1 MRRDLGWAGLG
12 LAALLIVPLVGA
24 PPAIRDFLM
33 FAMAYG
39 LLAMSLN
46 LLIGYTGLVSFG
58 HAMFFASGAYAFGLA
73 MQSGK
78 FSIPAAF
85 VLAVAFT
92 AVLALIIGAICV
104 RLNEIYFAFLTLA
117 FQMLLY
123 NVILGWVSF
132 TGGDQ
137 GLMGGIPRPKFLGI
151 DLADRTQLY
160 VFCAVM
166 FMLCIALM
174 RQLVMSPFGY
184 TLRLIRDNQERAAFL
199 GIDVVRVKLTCFV
212 ISACIASVGGILI
225 ALFVSGAYPN
235 FAFWTTSGEAIFM
248 ILLGGANVF
257 VGPLVGTVIL
267 RLLNDFTI
275 AYTTHTDL
283 VLGIVILVLVLG
295 LRKGPLDVVAE
306 RLEHRRQA
314 AAQKIRD
321 AADAARAD
329 VRANAHDGAA

>member
-1 MRRDLGWAGLG
+1 MARRWRDLGLAGLG
-12 LAALLIVPLVGA
+12 LVVLLLVPLFGA
-24 PPAIRDFLM
+24 PSAIRDFIM

-73 MQSGK
+73 MQSGE

-85 VLAVAFT
+85 ALAVVFT
-92 AVLALIIGAICV
+92 AVLALVIGAICV

-117 FQMLLY
+117 FQMLIY

-151 DLADRTQLY
+151 DLADRMQLY
-160 VFCAVM
+160 VFCSVLFVVCLA
-166 FMLCIALM
+166 IM
-174 RQLVMSPFGY
+174 RQIVTSPFGY

-199 GIDVVRVKLTCFV
+199 GIDVARAKLVCFV
-212 ISACIASVGGILI
+212 ISACVASVGGILL

-235 FAFWTTSGEAIFM
+235 FGFWTTSGEAIFM
-248 ILLGGANVF
+248 ILLGGSTVF
-257 VGPLVGTVIL
+257 LGPLAGTVIL
-267 RLLNDFTI
+267 RVLNDVTI
-275 AYTTHTDL
+275 AYTSHTDL

-295 LRKGPLDVVAE
+295 LRKGPLDVIAE
-306 RLEHRRQA
+306 RLENRRQA
-314 AAQKIRD
+314 TAQRARD
-321 AADAARAD
+321 AADAGSEKRPS
-329 VRANAHDGAA
+329 GEKP

>member
-1 MRRDLGWAGLG
+1 MNRRWRDLGLAGLG
-12 LAALLIVPLVGA
+12 LVALLLVPAFGA
-24 PPAIRDFLM
+24 PPAIRDFIM
-33 FAMAYG
+33 FGMAYG

-85 VLAVAFT
+85 ALAILFT
-92 AVLALIIGAICV
+92 AALALVVGAICV

-117 FQMLLY
+117 FQMLFY

-151 DLADRTQLY
+151 DLADRVQLY
-160 VFCAVM
+160 VFCSVAFIV
-166 FMLCIALM
+166 CIALL
-174 RQLVMSPFGY
+174 RQIVTSPFGY

-199 GIDVVRVKLTCFV
+199 GINVPMVKLACFV
-212 ISACIASVGGILI
+212 MSACIAAVGGILLS
-225 ALFVSGAYPN
+225 LFVSGAYPN
-235 FAFWTTSGEAIFM
+235 FGFWTTSGEAIFM
-248 ILLGGANVF
+248 IMLGGSNVF
-257 VGPLVGTVIL
+257 LGPLVGTVIL
-267 RLLNDFTI
+267 RLLNDI
-275 AYTTHTDL
+275 AVSYTTHTDL

-295 LRKGPLDVVAE
+295 LRKGPLDLLAE
-306 RLEHRRQA
+306 RWENRRQA
-314 AAQKIRD
+314 KAQAVRD
-321 AADAARAD
+321 AADKDAQKGRDA
-329 VRANAHDGAA
+329 

>member
-1 MRRDLGWAGLG
+1 MTRRWRDLGLAGLG
-12 LAALLIVPLVGA
+12 LIVLLLVPMLGA
-24 PPAIRDFLM
+24 PPAIRDFIM

-46 LLIGYTGLVSFG
+46 LLIGYTRLVSFG

-85 VLAVAFT
+85 ALAIAFT
-92 AVLALIIGAICV
+92 AVLALVIGAICV

-117 FQMLLY
+117 FQMLIY

-160 VFCAVM
+160 VFCSVL
-166 FMLCIALM
+166 FVVCIAIM
-174 RQLVMSPFGY
+174 RQIVTSPFGY

-199 GIDVVRVKLTCFV
+199 GIDVARAKLVCFV
-212 ISACIASVGGILI
+212 ISACMASVGGILL

-235 FAFWTTSGEAIFM
+235 FGFWTTSGEAIFM
-248 ILLGGANVF
+248 ILLGGSTVF
-257 VGPLVGTVIL
+257 LGPIVGTVIL
-267 RLLNDFTI
+267 RILTDVTI
-275 AYTTHTDL
+275 AYTSHTEL
-283 VLGIVILVLVLG
+283 VLGIVILILVLG
-295 LRKGPLDVVAE
+295 LRKGPLDVIAE
-306 RLEHRRQA
+306 RLENRRQA
-314 AAQKIRD
+314 KAQKVRD
-321 AADAARAD
+321 AADDAS
-329 VRANAHDGAA
+329 GKKP

>member
-1 MRRDLGWAGLG
+1 MGKSWRDLGWAGAG
-12 LAALLIVPLVGA
+12 LVVLLLVPLFGA
-24 PPAIRDFLM
+24 PPAIRDFIM

-85 VLAVAFT
+85 VLAIAFT
-92 AVLALIIGAICV
+92 AVLALVIGAICV

-117 FQMLLY
+117 FQMLIY
-123 NVILGWVSF
+123 NIILGWVSF

-160 VFCAVM
+160 VFCTVAFVA
-166 FMLCIALM
+166 CIAIM
-174 RQLVMSPFGY
+174 RQIVTSPFGY

-199 GIDVVRVKLTCFV
+199 GIDVARAKLVCFV
-212 ISACIASVGGILI
+212 ISACVAGVGGILL

-248 ILLGGANVF
+248 ILLGGSNVF
-257 VGPLVGTVIL
+257 LGPLVGTVIL
-267 RLLNDFTI
+267 RVLNDVTI
-275 AYTTHTDL
+275 AYTSHTDL

-295 LRKGPLDVVAE
+295 LRKGPLDVIAE
-306 RLEHRRQA
+306 RLENRRQT
-314 AAQKIRD
+314 AAQKLRD
-321 AADAARAD
+321 AADAVSAEER
-329 VRANAHDGAA
+329 

>member
-1 MRRDLGWAGLG
+1 MTRRWRDLGLAGLG
-12 LAALLIVPLVGA
+12 LAALLLVPLLGA
-24 PPAIRDFLM
+24 SSAVRDFIM

-85 VLAVAFT
+85 ALAIVFT
-92 AVLALIIGAICV
+92 AILALVVGAICV

-117 FQMLLY
+117 FQMLIY
-123 NVILGWVSF
+123 NIILGWVSF

-160 VFCAVM
+160 VFCSVLFIVCVA
-166 FMLCIALM
+166 IM
-174 RQLVMSPFGY
+174 RQIVTSPFGY

-199 GIDVVRVKLTCFV
+199 GINVARAKLVCFV
-212 ISACIASVGGILI
+212 ISACVASVGGILL

-235 FAFWTTSGEAIFM
+235 FGFWTTSGEAIFM
-248 ILLGGANVF
+248 ILLGGSVF
-257 VGPLVGTVIL
+257 LGPLVGTVIL
-267 RLLNDFTI
+267 RVLTDLTI
-275 AYTTHTDL
+275 AYTSHTEL

-295 LRKGPLDVVAE
+295 LRKGPLDVIAE
-306 RLEHRRQA
+306 RLESRRQA
-314 AAQKIRD
+314 KAQRVRD
-321 AADAARAD
+321 AADDAAKKQP
-329 VRANAHDGAA
+329 

>member
-1 MRRDLGWAGLG
+1 MSRQWRDLALAGL
-12 LAALLIVPLVGA
+12 ALVVLLLVPLFGA
-24 PPAIRDFLM
+24 PPAIRDFIM

-85 VLAVAFT
+85 ALAIVFT
-92 AVLALIIGAICV
+92 AVLALVIGAICV
-104 RLNEIYFAFLTLA
+104 RLHEIYFAFLTLA
-117 FQMLLY
+117 FQMLIY
-123 NVILGWVSF
+123 NIILGWVSF

-160 VFCAVM
+160 VFCSVLFVACVA
-166 FMLCIALM
+166 IM
-174 RQLVMSPFGY
+174 RQIVISPFGY
-184 TLRLIRDNQERAAFL
+184 TLRLIRDNQDRAAFL
-199 GIDVVRVKLTCFV
+199 GINVARAKLVCFV
-212 ISACIASVGGILI
+212 ISACVASVGGILL

-248 ILLGGANVF
+248 ILLGGSSVF
-257 VGPLVGTVIL
+257 LGPLVGTVIL
-267 RLLNDFTI
+267 RLLTDVTI
-275 AYTTHTDL
+275 AYTSHTEL
-283 VLGIVILVLVLG
+283 VLGIVILILVLG
-295 LRKGPLDVVAE
+295 LRKGPLDVIAE
-306 RLEHRRQA
+306 RLEGRRQA
-314 AAQKIRD
+314 VAQRARD
-321 AADAARAD
+321 AADA
-329 VRANAHDGAA
+329 GGKP

>member
-1 MRRDLGWAGLG
+1 MNKRWRDLGWAGAG
-12 LAALLIVPLVGA
+12 LVALLLVPLLGA
-24 PPAIRDFLM
+24 PPAIRDFIM

-58 HAMFFASGAYAFGLA
+58 HAMFFASGAYVFGLA

-85 VLAVAFT
+85 LLAIAFT
-92 AVLALIIGAICV
+92 AVLALVIGAICV

-117 FQMLLY
+117 FQMLIY

-137 GLMGGIPRPKFLGI
+137 GLMGGIPRPKFIGI

-160 VFCAVM
+160 VFCAVV
-166 FMLCIALM
+166 FTVCIAIM
-174 RQLVMSPFGY
+174 RQLVSSPFGY

-199 GIDVVRVKLTCFV
+199 GINVVGVKLVCFV
-212 ISACIASVGGILI
+212 ISACMAAVGGILLS
-225 ALFVSGAYPN
+225 LFVSGAYPN
-235 FAFWTTSGEAIFM
+235 FGFWTTSGEAIFM
-248 ILLGGANVF
+248 ILLGGSNVF
-257 VGPLVGTVIL
+257 LGPLVGTAIL
-267 RLLNDFTI
+267 RILNDV
-275 AYTTHTDL
+275 AVSYTTHTDL

-295 LRKGPLDVVAE
+295 LRKGPLDLIAE
-306 RLEHRRQA
+306 RLENRRQA
-314 AAQKIRD
+314 AAQAVRD
-321 AADAARAD
+321 AADA
-329 VRANAHDGAA
+329 GKGS

>member
-1 MRRDLGWAGLG
+1 MTKRWRDLGWAGAG
-12 LAALLIVPLVGA
+12 LVILLLVPLFGA
-24 PPAIRDFLM
+24 PAAIRDFIM
-33 FAMAYG
+33 FGMAYG

-46 LLIGYTGLVSFG
+46 LLIGYSGLVSFG

-92 AVLALIIGAICV
+92 AVLALVIGAICV

-117 FQMLLY
+117 FQMLIY

-160 VFCAVM
+160 VFCAVA
-166 FMLCIALM
+166 FVICIAIM
-174 RQLVMSPFGY
+174 RQLVTSPFGY

-199 GIDVVRVKLTCFV
+199 GIDVVRAKLVCFV
-212 ISACIASVGGILI
+212 ISACIAAVGGILL

-248 ILLGGANVF
+248 ILLGGSNVF
-257 VGPLVGTVIL
+257 LGPLVGTVIL
-267 RLLNDFTI
+267 RVLNDVTI
-275 AYTTHTDL
+275 AYTSHTDL
-283 VLGIVILVLVLG
+283 VLGIVILILVLG
-295 LRKGPLDVVAE
+295 LRKGPLDVIAE
-306 RLEHRRQA
+306 RLENRRQT
-314 AAQKIRD
+314 AAQKLRD
-321 AADAARAD
+321 AADAVSAEER
-329 VRANAHDGAA
+329 

>member
-1 MRRDLGWAGLG
+1 MTRRWRDLGLAGLG
-12 LAALLIVPLVGA
+12 LIVLLLVPMLGA
-24 PPAIRDFLM
+24 PPAIRDFIM

-85 VLAVAFT
+85 ALAIAFT
-92 AVLALIIGAICV
+92 AVLALVIGAICV

-117 FQMLLY
+117 FQMLIY
-123 NVILGWVSF
+123 NIILGWVSF

-160 VFCAVM
+160 VFCSVL
-166 FMLCIALM
+166 FVVCIAIM
-174 RQLVMSPFGY
+174 RQIVTSPFGY

-199 GIDVVRVKLTCFV
+199 GIDVARAKLVCFV
-212 ISACIASVGGILI
+212 ISACMASVGGILL

-235 FAFWTTSGEAIFM
+235 FGFWTTSGEAIFM
-248 ILLGGANVF
+248 ILLGGSTVF
-257 VGPLVGTVIL
+257 LGPIVGTVIL
-267 RLLNDFTI
+267 RILTDVTI
-275 AYTTHTDL
+275 AYTSHTEL
-283 VLGIVILVLVLG
+283 VLGIVILILVLG
-295 LRKGPLDVVAE
+295 LRKGPLDVIAE
-306 RLEHRRQA
+306 RLENRRQA
-314 AAQKIRD
+314 KAQKVRD
-321 AADAARAD
+321 AADDAS
-329 VRANAHDGAA
+329 GKKP

>member
-1 MRRDLGWAGLG
+1 MGKSWRDLGWAGAG
-12 LAALLIVPLVGA
+12 LVVLLLVPLFGA
-24 PPAIRDFLM
+24 PPAIRDFIM

-85 VLAVAFT
+85 VLAIAFT
-92 AVLALIIGAICV
+92 AILALVIGAICV

-117 FQMLLY
+117 FQMLIY
-123 NVILGWVSF
+123 NIILGWVSF

-160 VFCAVM
+160 VFCAVA
-166 FMLCIALM
+166 FVACVAIM
-174 RQLVMSPFGY
+174 RQIVTSPFGY

-199 GIDVVRVKLTCFV
+199 GIDVARAKLVCFV
-212 ISACIASVGGILI
+212 ISACVAGVGGILL

-248 ILLGGANVF
+248 ILLGGSNVF
-257 VGPLVGTVIL
+257 LGPLVGTVIL
-267 RLLNDFTI
+267 RFLNDVTI
-275 AYTTHTDL
+275 AYTSHTDL
-283 VLGIVILVLVLG
+283 VLGVVILVLVLG
-295 LRKGPLDVVAE
+295 LRKGPLDVIAE
-306 RLEHRRQA
+306 RLENRRQT
-314 AAQKIRD
+314 AAQKLRD
-321 AADAARAD
+321 AADAASAEER
-329 VRANAHDGAA
+329 

>member
-1 MRRDLGWAGLG
+1 MGKSWRDLGWAGAG
-12 LAALLIVPLVGA
+12 LVVLLLVPLFGA
-24 PPAIRDFLM
+24 PPAIRDFIM

-85 VLAVAFT
+85 VLAIAFT
-92 AVLALIIGAICV
+92 AVLALVIGAICV

-117 FQMLLY
+117 FQMLIY
-123 NVILGWVSF
+123 NIILGWVSF

-160 VFCAVM
+160 VFCTVAFVA
-166 FMLCIALM
+166 CIAIM
-174 RQLVMSPFGY
+174 RQIVTSPFGY

-199 GIDVVRVKLTCFV
+199 GVDVARAKLVCFV
-212 ISACIASVGGILI
+212 ISACVAGVGGILL

-248 ILLGGANVF
+248 ILLGGSNVF
-257 VGPLVGTVIL
+257 LGPLVGTVIL
-267 RLLNDFTI
+267 RVLNDVTI
-275 AYTTHTDL
+275 AYTSHTDL

-295 LRKGPLDVVAE
+295 LRKGPLDVIAE
-306 RLEHRRQA
+306 RLEDRRQA
-314 AAQKIRD
+314 AAQKLRD
-321 AADAARAD
+321 AADAVSAEER
-329 VRANAHDGAA
+329 